1 MILVLYENTVA
12 LVWTNNCYDMA
23 VNFVWSLFIFI
34 CRMND
39 IFNLAGIIERI
50 NIKKKVQNWKQEQEE
65 KKKKRTI
72 ELL

>member
-1 MILVLYENTVA
+1 
-12 LVWTNNCYDMA
+12 MA

-39 IFNLAGIIERI
+39 IFNLAGIIERM
-50 NIKKKVQNWKQEQEE
+50 NFKKKVQNWKQEQEE

>member
-1 MILVLYENTVA
+1 
-12 LVWTNNCYDMA
+12 MA

-50 NIKKKVQNWKQEQEE
+50 NIKKKKVQNWKQEQEE
-65 KKKKRTI
+65 KKRK
-72 ELL
+72 EQ